1 MWSSVIARHP
11 CEKLSTPS
19 RGSSSIYIF
28 SSLHFSPPSRFS
40 STYGSTY
47 GSVIPLVSIFRLFET
62 ASRSSI
68 IKINYPHK
76 LLFTLCRV
84 EDRYDFNR
92 SCNINFSIP
101 SPLKFHPISTNH
113 PEKRNQNKFYLI
125 NADDEPCLSTRPS
138 NSNKFSSRHNP
149 PFSSTKLF
157 SLHPPPLFRSRP
169 SSPFHCL
176 TSPSSKA

>member
-1 MWSSVIARHP
+1 M
-11 CEKLSTPS
+11 
-19 RGSSSIYIF
+19 YIF

-76 LLFTLCRV
+76 LLFTFCRV

-157 SLHPPPLFRSRP
+157 SLHPPLLFPSRP